1 MWTFV
6 GAVAAIFAG
15 AFAGVVI
22 QAMTDRSH
30 PLRRKGAVLAGLVVS
45 VLVFAVVQ
53 VVAQNLSQPS
63 RADQRDLGIPSGP
76 PSTSAS
82 DAPASPQVTSPTTRS
97 TEPEGPT
104 VMATSLLDLP
114 AVEVDTNRSID
125 LDAIS
130 PIDIDGVHYGRALVY
145 SCSMYCDGSSPQ
157 VREVALGRRYTRFN
171 AMAAVLDT
179 SSGRHR
185 IDITLDGKPPRTFVT
200 EPGERVK
207 ISLDVSRVSRMRIEL
222 YAPGELKNPLQ
233 AGADAAVG
241 ENGGGLPG
249 IGLADPVLLP

>member
-1 MWTFV
+1 MWTFI
-6 GAVAAIFAG
+6 AVVAG
-15 AFAGVVI
+15 ILAGPFAGVVV

-30 PLRRKGAVLAGLVVS
+30 PLRNKRAVLAGFAVS

-53 VVAQNLSQPS
+53 VFAQNLSQPS
-63 RADQRDLGIPSGP
+63 RADRRDAGTPSGP
-76 PSTSAS
+76 PSTSTTSS
-82 DAPASPQVTSPTTRS
+82 DAPVSTAPTTRS
-97 TEPEGPT
+97 AEPERPT

-125 LDAIS
+125 LEPAS
-130 PIDIDGVHYGRALVY
+130 PIDIDGVSYGRALVY
-145 SCSMYCDGSSPQ
+145 SCSLYCDGSSPQ
-157 VREVALGRRYTRFN
+157 VREVTLGRRYTRFN
-171 AMAAVLDT
+171 ATAAVLDT

-185 IDITLDGKPPRTFVT
+185 IDITLDGKSPRTFIT
-200 EPGERVK
+200 EPGKSVK

-249 IGLADPVLLP
+249 VGLADPVLQP